1 MLNNMW
7 NEFKPAFR
15 FLLVFLGLYLA
26 GNILYGLW
34 IRSFQ
39 GLPDPAT
46 WVVTNQTAKVL
57 DMLGYPVTVVQNM
70 QGPTVYLLHKNRVV
84 LNIYEGCNGINVM
97 IVFVVF
103 VVAFGGGVKKLGWFL
118 PAGIVIIHLSNIVR
132 IALLYFVAVGYRHY
146 FYYVHKYVFTATI
159 YLIVFLLW
167 VVWVAIINGK
177 PKKTATV

>member
-1 MLNNMW
+1 MW

-34 IRSFQ
+34 ITSFH

-46 WVVTNQTAKVL
+46 RAVSFQTSKVL
-57 DMLGYPVTVVQNM
+57 GLFGYPVSAVRNVH
-70 QGPTVYLLHKNRVV
+70 GPTVFMMNEGNIM

-97 IVFVVF
+97 IVFAAF
-103 VVAFGGGVKKLGWFL
+103 VVAFGGRVKRLGWFL
-118 PAGIVIIHLSNIVR
+118 PAGMVIIHMSNIVR
-132 IALLYFVAVGYRHY
+132 IALLYFVAVGYQHY
-146 FYYVHKYVFTATI
+146 FYYVHKYVFTAAI

-167 VVWVAIINGK
+167 VVWVAKVNGRH
-177 PKKTATV
+177 KKAATV